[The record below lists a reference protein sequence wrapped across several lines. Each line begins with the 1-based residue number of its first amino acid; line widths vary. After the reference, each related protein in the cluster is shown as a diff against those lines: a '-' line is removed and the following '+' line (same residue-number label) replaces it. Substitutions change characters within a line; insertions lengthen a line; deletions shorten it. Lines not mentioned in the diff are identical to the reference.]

1 MNTHLLR
8 SEFRLYF
15 RDIAAIIFGLLLSPL
30 ILIILGAIP
39 SFREA
44 KPELGGQSVI
54 ALYVPTMII
63 MAIAMVAI
71 STMPVQLALYRER
84 GILRRLSTTPVRPKD
99 LLLAQA
105 AVQFAVLLMG
115 SLAVLLLGWVAFGVA
130 LPGNPAAFA
139 LIYILC
145 VAAMFGIG
153 LMLASVSGSKTA
165 QGIGSAVFF
174 PLMFFAGLWVP
185 VKVMPEA
192 LRTISSF
199 TPLGAGVQ
207 ALQDSA
213 IGQWPQLLHIGVL
226 LVWTA
231 LAWIGAIRMFR
242 WS

>member
-1 MNTHLLR
+1 MNTYLLR

-15 RDIAAIIFGLLLSPL
+15 RDIAAIVFGLILSPL
-30 ILIILGAIP
+30 ILIILGSIP
-39 SFREA
+39 SFRA
-44 KPELGGQSVI
+44 PNPDLGGQSVI
-54 ALYVPTMII
+54 GLYVPTMII

-84 GILRRLSTTPVRPKD
+84 GILRRLSTTPVRPRD

-115 SLAVLLLGWVAFGVA
+115 SLAVLVLGRLAFGVA
-130 LPGNPAAFA
+130 LPGNPVAFGFIFA
-139 LIYILC
+139 LC

-153 LMLASVSGSKTA
+153 LMIASVRGSKVA

-185 VKVMPEA
+185 VQVMPQT
-192 LRTISSF
+192 LRTISSY

-207 ALQDSA
+207 ALQESA
-213 IGQWPQLLHIGVL
+213 TGHWPQLLHIGVL
-226 LVWTA
+226 LAWTA
-231 LAWIGAIRMFR
+231 LAWTGAIRFFR
-242 WS
+242 WA